1 MTTRV
6 TVEGGTPL
14 DHGSPC
20 PRTYAAEL
28 SHGSVRLFVDDRPAG
43 RGVWCLGRIMP
54 PPRRPGA
61 PRVPLGVPRDV
72 LEVLERELSS
82 ALARRA
88 A

>member
-6 TVEGGTPL
+6 TVRSGTPL
-14 DHGSPC
+14 DPNHPC
-20 PRTYAAEL
+20 PRTYSAEL
-28 SHGSVRLFVDDRPAG
+28 NHGSVRLFIDDRPAG

-61 PRVPLGVPRDV
+61 PRVALGIPRDV

-82 ALARRA
+82 AIARRA